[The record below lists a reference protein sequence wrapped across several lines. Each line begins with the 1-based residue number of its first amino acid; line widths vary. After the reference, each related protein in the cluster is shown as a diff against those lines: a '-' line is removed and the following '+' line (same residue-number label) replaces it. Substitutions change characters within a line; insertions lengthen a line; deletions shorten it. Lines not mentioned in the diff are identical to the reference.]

1 MLILASTTDLIQ
13 LQVGSPGT
21 IDVHADWM
29 DNVSGAV
36 GPGRTNTAGLTS
48 GTTTIVSSP
57 ASGAI
62 RNIKTLHIYNRGTSN
77 NVVTLIH
84 TDGTTAVQLHSITL
98 VPGTSL
104 QYIDETGFFNTM
116 PGTPGT
122 QKLIAQK
129 VITTPVGTMDFTSE
143 INNSI
148 YNEYALHILG
158 VQINAD
164 GWLGLRVSEDGG
176 TTWQADP
183 INQYGHTYQ
192 AQTVNNVN
200 AYSGGWDTVLWLGTN
215 IEPTSYDPA
224 SIAYLIIHTAN
235 LGKSGQRKQFIVDG
249 MMQAGSSASPQGPGR
264 VTIGGT
270 FWHDNALPTAYPPVN
285 GIRIKTMPDGGAALM
300 TAGIFNL
307 YGTRGS

>member
-1 MLILASTTDLIQ
+1 MLILASTTDLLQ
-13 LQVGSPGT
+13 LQIGSPGT

-48 GTTTIVSSP
+48 GTTTIVPSP

-62 RNIKTLHIYNRGTSN
+62 RNIKTLHIYNRGTSS
-77 NVVTLIH
+77 NVVTPIH

-98 VPGTSL
+98 PPGSSL
-104 QYIDETGFFNTM
+104 QYIDEVGWTNTM
-116 PGTPGT
+116 PGVPGMS
-122 QKLIAQK
+122 KLITQK
-129 VITTPVGTMDFTSE
+129 VITTPVATMDFTSE
-143 INNSI
+143 INNAI
-148 YNEYALHILG
+148 YNEYELHILG

-164 GWLGLRVSEDGG
+164 GYLGLRVSEDGG

-192 AQTVNNVN
+192 AQTVSNTNS
-200 AYSGGWDTVLWLGTN
+200 YSGGWADNLWLGTN
-215 IEPTSYDPA
+215 IEPTTYDPN
-224 SIAYLIIHTAN
+224 SIAYVIIRTSM
-235 LGKSGQRKQFIVDG
+235 LGKAGARKQFIVDG
-249 MMQAGSSASPQGPGR
+249 MMQAGTSASPQGPGR
-264 VTIGGT
+264 VVIGGT
-270 FWHDNALPTAYPPVN
+270 FWHDNALPTANPPVN

-300 TAGIFNL
+300 SAGTFNL